1 VDARSYGR
9 ELHQLL
15 AQAAAYAR
23 ALLRNR
29 QDAEDAV
36 QQAALRGWERIHQY
50 DPSRPFRGW
59 WFAVLRNCC
68 FDIRRSSRSMHT
80 TQIGDID
87 LADEG
92 TTEIPDWT
100 ALAAALERLS
110 ETHREVLRLRYFG
123 DLSYDEIAETLH
135 LPRGTV
141 MSRLHLARKA
151 LAALM
156 SKENA

>member
-1 VDARSYGR
+1 
-9 ELHQLL
+9 
-15 AQAAAYAR
+15 
-23 ALLRNR
+23 
-29 QDAEDAV
+29 
-36 QQAALRGWERIHQY
+36 
-50 DPSRPFRGW
+50 
-59 WFAVLRNCC
+59 
-68 FDIRRSSRSMHT
+68 MHT